1 MYESLFILFIIILCA
16 SASKQIVEKTP
27 IFSRIC
33 LYILNLL
40 VFYLTFI
47 VQRKAV
53 STKKTTFLET
63 LGSMDTIDYPLI
75 VISFYPFIL
84 LFLFGLSRVYKDYE
98 NGKELS
104 NFINL
109 TIVAC
114 VLSLMTPGTSYLIL
128 SVIIIDLIV
137 LFTKKTEKVEIR
149 YLALVII
156 WFLLILFNY
165 IILR

>member
-1 MYESLFILFIIILCA
+1 M
-16 SASKQIVEKTP
+16 
-27 IFSRIC
+27 
-33 LYILNLL
+33 

-63 LGSMDTIDYPLI
+63 LGSMDTIDYPII
-75 VISFYPFIL
+75 VFSFYPFVL

-104 NFINL
+104 NITNL

-114 VLSLMTPGTSYLIL
+114 VFALMTPGTSYLIL
-128 SVIIIDLIV
+128 SVIIIDLII
-137 LFTKKTEKVEIR
+137 LLTKKTQKDEIS
-149 YLALVII
+149 YLALVLI

-165 IILR
+165 IILK

>member
-16 SASKQIVEKTP
+16 SASKQIVEKIP

-40 VFYLTFI
+40 VFYLTF
-47 VQRKAV
+47 
-53 STKKTTFLET
+53 STQQSTVLSNDKRFDNIGGYL
-63 LGSMDTIDYPLI
+63 LLI
-75 VISFYPFIL
+75 VGFYPFVL

-104 NFINL
+104 NIINL

-114 VLSLMTPGTSYLIL
+114 VLSLIIPGTSYLIL
-128 SVIIIDLIV
+128 SVIVIDLII
-137 LFTKKTEKVEIR
+137 LFTKKTEKIEIR
-149 YLALVII
+149 YLFLILI

>member
-1 MYESLFILFIIILCA
+1 MSELLFILFIIILCA

-27 IFSRIC
+27 IFSRLC

-40 VFYLTFI
+40 VFYLTFSTQQSTVLSNDKRFDNIGGYLLFI
-47 VQRKAV
+47 V
-53 STKKTTFLET
+53 
-63 LGSMDTIDYPLI
+63 D
-75 VISFYPFIL
+75 FYPFVL

-104 NFINL
+104 NIINL

-114 VLSLMTPGTSYLIL
+114 VLSLIIPGTSYLIL
-128 SVIIIDLIV
+128 SVIIIDLIL
-137 LFTKKTEKVEIR
+137 LFTKKTEKIEIR
-149 YLALVII
+149 YLFLILI